1 MLLQN
6 LRDQVRVL
14 PLIFYHLI
22 FNYIAG
28 DMMDRERAET
38 LDDLVRLIKNEF
50 NTELVL
56 LFGSRARG
64 DNLIESDYDIII
76 VSKDFEGINFI
87 KRMGLVQDLWGGIYR
102 LQAFCY
108 TPEEFERKR
117 NDIGTVQEACKEG
130 IVL

>member
-1 MLLQN
+1 M
-6 LRDQVRVL
+6 
-14 PLIFYHLI
+14 
-22 FNYIAG
+22 G
-28 DMMDRERAET
+28 RERAEN

-87 KRMGLVQDLWGGIYR
+87 KRMGLVQDLWDGIYR
-102 LQAFCY
+102 LEAFCY

-117 NDIGTVQEACKEG
+117 NEIGTVQEACKEG
-130 IVL
+130 IAL

>member
-38 LDDLVRLIKNEF
+38 LDDLVRLIKNEL
-50 NTELVL
+50 TL
-56 LFGSRARG
+56 S
-64 DNLIESDYDIII
+64 
-76 VSKDFEGINFI
+76 
-87 KRMGLVQDLWGGIYR
+87 
-102 LQAFCY
+102 
-108 TPEEFERKR
+108 
-117 NDIGTVQEACKEG
+117 
-130 IVL
+130 

>member
-1 MLLQN
+1 
-6 LRDQVRVL
+6 
-14 PLIFYHLI
+14 
-22 FNYIAG
+22 
-28 DMMDRERAET
+28 MDYLMSRNEGGSKLDRKRAET
-38 LDDLVRLIKNEF
+38 LDDLVILIKENF

-87 KRMGLVQDLWGGIYR
+87 KRMGMVQDLWDGLYR
-102 LQAFCY
+102 LEAFCY

-117 NDIGTVQEACKEG
+117 NQIGTIQEACKEG
-130 IVL
+130 IAL

>member
-1 MLLQN
+1 
-6 LRDQVRVL
+6 
-14 PLIFYHLI
+14 
-22 FNYIAG
+22 
-28 DMMDRERAET
+28 MDRERAET

-87 KRMGLVQDLWGGIYR
+87 KRMGLVQDLWDGISTGPLGR
-102 LQAFCY
+102 DL
-108 TPEEFERKR
+108 
-117 NDIGTVQEACKEG
+117 
-130 IVL
+130 

>member
-1 MLLQN
+1 
-6 LRDQVRVL
+6 
-14 PLIFYHLI
+14 
-22 FNYIAG
+22 
-28 DMMDRERAET
+28 MMDRERAET

-102 LQAFCY
+102 LEAFY
-108 TPEEFERKR
+108 STPEEVERKR

-130 IVL
+130 